1 MREVLMKKFRIEPH
15 GRLQEWVADEKGYF
29 KEEGL
34 DYEFL
39 TSYATQSS
47 GYALVQ
53 STESVAPEVKRGAF
67 ENMEKGR
74 SADISCA
81 CHWAVNMASSSGHG
95 RMWGHA
101 YSVTPSAIVVPV
113 ESLIKKPR
121 DLANIEV
128 GVGYHSGSYFSAI
141 QALQKILKPDE
152 QKLAFI
158 GQPQDRL
165 AAVLDNKV
173 KAANL
178 FGAPLYVAEQLGCR
192 KILDTTFMIGFLLH
206 KDADVEDVKRYFK
219 ALQRAQRDID
229 LEPER
234 YKHYFLKE
242 LPEKYHSIIDVDAF
256 GPGERLVFEP
266 YTREIFERTHSWIE
280 QEKLF
285 PEGQVCTRDYSNSV
299 SMA

>member
-1 MREVLMKKFRIEPH
+1 MKKFRIEPH

-29 KEEGL
+29 NDEGL
-34 DYEFL
+34 NYEFL
-39 TSYATQSS
+39 TSYATLSS

-53 STESVAPEVKRGAF
+53 STESAAPEIKRGAF

-101 YSVTPSAIVVPV
+101 YSVTPSAIVVPP
-113 ESLIKKPR
+113 ESSIKKTH
-121 DLANIEV
+121 DLANVEV

-141 QALQKILKPDE
+141 QALEKILKPDE
-152 QKLAFI
+152 LKLAFI

-165 AAVLDNKV
+165 AALLNRKV
-173 KAANL
+173 DAANM
-178 FGAPLYVAEQLGCR
+178 FGAPLYVVEQQGFR

-206 KDADVEDVKRYFK
+206 KDADLDDVKRYFK

-242 LPEKYHSIIDVDAF
+242 LPEKYHGMIDVGAF

-266 YTREIFERTHSWIE
+266 YTREIFDQTHRWME

-285 PEGQVCTRDYSNSV
+285 PEAEVGTRNYEGSV
-299 SMA
+299 AVNE

>member
-1 MREVLMKKFRIEPH
+1 MKKFRIEPH

-29 KEEGL
+29 NDEGL
-34 DYEFL
+34 NYEFL
-39 TSYATQSS
+39 TSYATLSS

-53 STESVAPEVKRGAF
+53 STESAAPEIKRGAF

-101 YSVTPSAIVVPV
+101 YSVTPSAIVVPP
-113 ESLIKKPR
+113 ESSIKKPH
-121 DLANIEV
+121 DLANVEV

-141 QALQKILKPDE
+141 QALEKILKPDE
-152 QKLAFI
+152 IKLAFI

-165 AAVLDNKV
+165 AALLNRKV
-173 KAANL
+173 DAANM
-178 FGAPLYVAEQLGCR
+178 FGAPLYVVEQQGFR

-206 KDADVEDVKRYFK
+206 KDVDLDDVKRYFK

-242 LPEKYHSIIDVDAF
+242 LPEKYHGMIDVGAF

-266 YTREIFERTHSWIE
+266 YTREIFERTHRWME

-285 PEGQVCTRDYSNSV
+285 PEAEVGTRNYEGSV
-299 SMA
+299 AVNE

>member
-1 MREVLMKKFRIEPH
+1 MKKFRIEPH

-29 KEEGL
+29 NDEGL
-34 DYEFL
+34 NYEFL
-39 TSYATQSS
+39 TSYATLSS

-53 STESVAPEVKRGAF
+53 STESAAPEIKRGAF

-101 YSVTPSAIVVPV
+101 YSVTPSAIVVPP
-113 ESLIKKPR
+113 ESSIKKPH
-121 DLANIEV
+121 DLANVEV

-141 QALQKILKPDE
+141 QALEKILKPDE
-152 QKLAFI
+152 IKLAFI

-165 AAVLDNKV
+165 AALLNRKV
-173 KAANL
+173 DAANM
-178 FGAPLYVAEQLGCR
+178 FGAPLYVVEQQGFR

-206 KDADVEDVKRYFK
+206 KDADLDDVKRYFK

-242 LPEKYHSIIDVDAF
+242 LPEKYHGMIDVGAF

-266 YTREIFERTHSWIE
+266 YTREIFEQTHRWME

-285 PEGQVCTRDYSNSV
+285 PEAEVGTRNYEGSV
-299 SMA
+299 AVHE